1 MLYFSNLKIFS
12 VLAVIIITLLFAVPN
27 FFGKDQLETFPN
39 FFPKQQVN
47 LGLDLQGG
55 SHLLLEVDT
64 EEIIKERVENLNAD
78 VRRVLKKNNLNYSNF
93 KVSNES
99 LKFIVEGFNSEIQKE
114 ISELSM
120 SNSQNILAMGDQTN
134 LIITQEENTVQINF
148 TEEFIKQSVSNAVAQ
163 SLEIVRRR
171 IDELGTREPSI
182 QRQGSSRIIIQLP
195 GIDDPDRIK
204 SLLGQ
209 TAKLTFQLVDT
220 SVNFDPFNP
229 SKAPIGS
236 EILAS
241 DADEEFKYIVKKRIM
256 VGGENLVDAQ
266 PGFDPQTNEP
276 IVSFRFDRIGATKF
290 GRVTQ
295 QNVGKPFAIVLDNK
309 VISAPVIR
317 EAILGGSGQ
326 ISGGFDSEEAND
338 LAILLRAGALPAPLI
353 ILEERSVG
361 PDLGADSIEA
371 GQFAAIIGFIAV
383 IIFMMFVYR
392 YFGLLADIALIIN
405 LFMVLGVLSL
415 FQATL
420 TLPGIAGIILTIG
433 MAVDA
438 NVLIFERVKEE
449 IRNGSNM
456 MNAVENGYKRA
467 LSTILDANI
476 TTLIAAI
483 ILFFMASG
491 PVRGFSI
498 TLAIGIFTSVFTAFT
513 FTRLLISLNAKRLK
527 PNFVGLSKN
536 A

>member
-1 MLYFSNLKIFS
+1 MLYFSRSKKLLIF
-12 VLAVIIITLLFAVPN
+12 LTIGIGLLFALPN
-27 FFGKDQLETFPN
+27 FFSKNSLNSFPN
-39 FFPKQQVN
+39 FFPNQQVN

-64 EEIIKERVENLNAD
+64 DVIINERIDNLTSDLRKLYREEDLKISSIKTAD
-78 VRRVLKKNNLNYSNF
+78 G
-93 KVSNES
+93 S
-99 LKFIVEGFNSEIQKE
+99 LKFKSSSTAQSVINKIKD
-114 ISELSM
+114 LSFTD
-120 SNSQNILAMGDQTN
+120 SQNLLQVGSSSN
-134 LIITQEENTVQINF
+134 LIVNINSDEYLEILF
-148 TEEFIKQSVSNAVAQ
+148 TEEYKKLLTINAVNQ

-171 IDELGTREPSI
+171 IDELGTREPTI
-182 QRQGSSRIIIQLP
+182 QRQGTSRIIIQVP
-195 GIDDPDRIK
+195 GLEDPDQIK

-209 TAKLTFQLVDT
+209 TAKLTFQLVDQ
-220 SVNFDPFNP
+220 SVVYDPQKP
-229 SKAPIGS
+229 DKAPIGS
-236 EILAS
+236 EVLPS
-241 DADEEFKYIVKKRIM
+241 DDDPNYKYIVKKRVM

-276 IVSFRFDRIGATKF
+276 IVTFRFDGIGAKKF

-295 QNVGKPFAIVLDNK
+295 QNVGKPFAIILDDR
-309 VISAPVIR
+309 VVSAPVIR
-317 EAILGGSGQ
+317 DAILGGSGQ
-326 ISGGFDSEEAND
+326 ISGGFTSEEANE

-361 PDLGADSIEA
+361 PDLGADSINA
-371 GQFAAIIGFIAV
+371 GKIAAIIGFAAV
-383 IIFMMFVYR
+383 ILFMLFIYR
-392 YFGLLADIALIIN
+392 TFGLFADIALIIN
-405 LFMVLGVLSL
+405 LLLVLGVLSM

-449 IRNGSNM
+449 LRNGSSMINSID
-456 MNAVENGYKRA
+456 NGYKRA

-513 FTRLLISLNAKRLK
+513 VTRYFISLRIRKMK
-527 PNFVGLSKN
+527 SESVGLKI
-536 A
+536 

>member
-1 MLYFSNLKIFS
+1 M
-12 VLAVIIITLLFAVPN
+12 
-27 FFGKDQLETFPN
+27 
-39 FFPKQQVN
+39 
-47 LGLDLQGG
+47 
-55 SHLLLEVDT
+55 
-64 EEIIKERVENLNAD
+64 
-78 VRRVLKKNNLNYSNF
+78 
-93 KVSNES
+93 
-99 LKFIVEGFNSEIQKE
+99 
-114 ISELSM
+114 
-120 SNSQNILAMGDQTN
+120 
-134 LIITQEENTVQINF
+134 
-148 TEEFIKQSVSNAVAQ
+148 
-163 SLEIVRRR
+163 
-171 IDELGTREPSI
+171 
-182 QRQGSSRIIIQLP
+182 
-195 GIDDPDRIK
+195 
-204 SLLGQ
+204 
-209 TAKLTFQLVDT
+209 
-220 SVNFDPFNP
+220 
-229 SKAPIGS
+229 
-236 EILAS
+236 
-241 DADEEFKYIVKKRIM
+241 
-256 VGGENLVDAQ
+256 
-266 PGFDPQTNEP
+266 
-276 IVSFRFDRIGATKF
+276 
-290 GRVTQ
+290 
-295 QNVGKPFAIVLDNK
+295 GKPFAIVLDNK

-383 IIFMMFVYR
+383 IIFMIFVYR
-392 YFGLLADIALIIN
+392 YFGLLADIALIIT

-513 FTRLLISLNAKRLK
+513 FTSY
-527 PNFVGLSKN
+527 
-536 A
+536 

>member
-1 MLYFSNLKIFS
+1 MIYFSNTKILS
-12 VLAVIIITLLFAVPN
+12 ILLVIFIALMFAVPN
-27 FFGKDQLETFPN
+27 FFTKDQLNSFPS
-39 FFPKQQVN
+39 FIPKQQVN

-64 EEIIKERVENLNAD
+64 VEIIKERLENLNSD
-78 VRRVLKKNNLNYSNF
+78 VRRVLKKNNIQYSNF
-93 KVSNES
+93 KNTEDN
-99 LKFIVEGFNSEIQKE
+99 LKFVVEEFPAEIQKE
-114 ISELSM
+114 ILEISV
-120 SNSQNILAMGDQTN
+120 SNSQNILQMGDQTN
-134 LIITQEENTVQINF
+134 LVITRDENQVSISF
-148 TEEFIKQSVSNAVAQ
+148 TDEFIKLAVSNAVAQ

-204 SLLGQ
+204 ALLGQ

-220 SVNFDPFNP
+220 STNYDPLNP
-229 SKAPIGS
+229 KKAPVGS
-236 EILAS
+236 EILPS
-241 DADEEFKYIVKKRIM
+241 DTDDSFKYIVKKRVM

-276 IVSFRFDRIGATKF
+276 IVSFRFDRLGASKF

-295 QNVGKPFAIVLDNK
+295 QNVGKPFAIILDDT

-371 GQFAAIIGFIAV
+371 GQYAAIIGFVAV

-392 YFGLLADIALIIN
+392 YFGFLADIALIIN
-405 LFMVLGVLSL
+405 LFMVLGILSL

-449 IRNGSNM
+449 IRSGSKM
-456 MNAVENGYKRA
+456 INAVENGYKRA

-476 TTLIAAI
+476 TTLIAAV

-513 FTRLLISLNAKRLK
+513 FTRLLISIYAKSLK
-527 PNFVGLSKN
+527 PSLVGMKISD
-536 A
+536 

>member
-1 MLYFSNLKIFS
+1 MLYFSNLKTFS
-12 VLAVIIITLLFAVPN
+12 VLSVIIITLFFAVPN
-27 FFGKDQLETFPN
+27 FFSKEQLNSFPN
-39 FFPKQQVN
+39 FIPKQQVN

-99 LKFIVEGFNSEIQKE
+99 LKFVVEGLNSEIQKE
-114 ISELSM
+114 ISELSI

-134 LIITQEENTVQINF
+134 LIITQEENTIQINF

-371 GQFAAIIGFIAV
+371 GQFAAIIGFISV
-383 IIFMMFVYR
+383 IIFMIFVYR

-438 NVLIFERVKEE
+438 NVLIFERVREE